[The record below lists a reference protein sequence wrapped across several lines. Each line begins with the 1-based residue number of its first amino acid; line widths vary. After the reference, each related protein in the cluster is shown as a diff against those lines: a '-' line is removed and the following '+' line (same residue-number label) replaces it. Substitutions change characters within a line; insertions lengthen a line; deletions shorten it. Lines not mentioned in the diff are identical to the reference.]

1 MFWLH
6 DPLTPGVNRSQ
17 SDRILT
23 AMRVQLLVCVGV
35 VLGSGGVAGADP
47 GADVAARLETLT
59 SKSARAKSDVPKL
72 AFTNNLTW
80 EAPASI
86 EEAVFGFPALSLVD
100 KSKTVV
106 GFADPDT
113 AFISTYIG
121 EFSQCPAAGCAKAT
135 PETWLRAT
143 AVFEKANGI
152 WQPLAWAITPPIP
165 GSDQVQA
172 MADGIVPDKITRNVA
187 GAEAAAMLF
196 ETTIG
201 DPKLFAA
208 TVSSRTETS
217 MFGSEMGERY
227 TGNQVGK
234 QIQSWNLLFKVR
246 DGVRAGVSKSGKVA
260 WVAANVD
267 AFQNKRPKAKAI
279 PYRMFVIY
287 ELVGK
292 DWKLVHLQFSTSV

>member
-1 MFWLH
+1 
-6 DPLTPGVNRSQ
+6 
-17 SDRILT
+17 
-23 AMRVQLLVCVGV
+23 MRVQLLVCVSV
-35 VLGSGGVAGADP
+35 VLGSTGVAGADP
-47 GADVAARLETLT
+47 GADVTARLETLT

-86 EEAVFGFPALSLVD
+86 EEAVFGFPALSVVD
-100 KSKTVV
+100 KGKTVV

-113 AFISTYIG
+113 AFISANVG
-121 EFSQCPAAGCAKAT
+121 EYSQCPAAGCGRQT

-143 AVFEKANGI
+143 AVFEKSNGI

-165 GSDQVQA
+165 GPDQIQA
-172 MADGIVPDKITRNVA
+172 MADGIVPDKISRNVT
-187 GAEAAAMLF
+187 GAEAAVMLF

-208 TVSSRTETS
+208 TVSSRAETA

-227 TGNQVGK
+227 TGAQVSK
-234 QIQSWNLLFKVR
+234 QIQGWNLIFKVR
-246 DGVRAGVSKSGKVA
+246 DGVRAGLSKSGKVA

-267 AFQNKRPKAKAI
+267 ALQNKRPKAKAI
-279 PYRMFVIY
+279 PYRMFLIY
-287 ELVGK
+287 ELVGTN
-292 DWKLVHLQFSTSV
+292 WKLVHLQFSTSV

>member
-1 MFWLH
+1 
-6 DPLTPGVNRSQ
+6 
-17 SDRILT
+17 
-23 AMRVQLLVCVGV
+23 MRARLVLCVGV
-35 VLGSGGVAGADP
+35 VLGSSGVARASDP
-47 GADVAARLETLT
+47 AEITTRLETLT

-72 AFTNNLTW
+72 AFTSNLTW
-80 EAPASI
+80 DPPASLD
-86 EEAVFGFPALSLVD
+86 EAVFGFPALSRVD
-100 KSKTVV
+100 RAKTVV
-106 GFADPDT
+106 GFAGDDT
-113 AFISTYIG
+113 AFISANVG
-121 EFSQCPAAGCAKAT
+121 EFSHCPSTGCAAST

-165 GSDQVQA
+165 GSDQIQA
-172 MADGIVPDKITRNVA
+172 MAEGIVPDKLTRNVA
-187 GAEAAAMLF
+187 GAEAPAMLF

-208 TVSSRTETS
+208 TVSTRAETA

-227 TGNQVGK
+227 TGGQVAR
-234 QIQSWNLLFKVR
+234 QLQSWNLIFKVR
-246 DGVRAGVSKSGKVA
+246 DGVRAGVSRSGKVA

-267 AFQNKRPKAKAI
+267 ALQNKRPKAKPI
-279 PYRMFVIY
+279 PYRMFAIY

>member
-6 DPLTPGVNRSQ
+6 DPLTPGVNRFQ

-23 AMRVQLLVCVGV
+23 GMRVQLVLCAGV
-35 VLGSGGVAGADP
+35 VLGSAGVARAGDP
-47 GADVAARLETLT
+47 AEITARLETLT
-59 SKSARAKSDVPKL
+59 SKSARAKSDVPRL
-72 AFTNNLTW
+72 AFTNNMTW
-80 EAPASI
+80 DAPASI
-86 EEAVFGFPALSLVD
+86 EEAVFGFPPLSLVD
-100 KSKTVV
+100 KGKTVV

-113 AFISTYIG
+113 AFVSANIG
-121 EFSQCPAAGCAKAT
+121 EFSQCPAKGCAGLT

-143 AVFEKANGI
+143 AVFEKTGGI

-165 GSDQVQA
+165 GSDQIQA
-172 MADGIVPDKITRNVA
+172 MADGIVPDKLTRNVA

-208 TVSSRTETS
+208 TVSSRAETALY
-217 MFGSEMGERY
+217 GSELGERF
-227 TGNQVGK
+227 TGTQVKK
-234 QIQSWNLLFKVR
+234 QIQSWNLIFKVR
-246 DGVRAGVSKSGKVA
+246 DGLRAGVSKSGKVA
-260 WVAANVD
+260 WVATNVN
-267 AFQNKRPKAKAI
+267 ALQNKRPNAKPI

-287 ELVGK
+287 ELVGS

>member
-1 MFWLH
+1 
-6 DPLTPGVNRSQ
+6 
-17 SDRILT
+17 
-23 AMRVQLLVCVGV
+23 MRVELLVCVSV
-35 VLGSGGVAGADP
+35 VLGSSGVAGADP
-47 GADVAARLETLT
+47 AADVAARLETLT

-86 EEAVFGFPALSLVD
+86 EEAVFGFPALSVVD
-100 KSKTVV
+100 RSKTVV

-113 AFISTYIG
+113 AFISANVG
-121 EFSQCPAAGCAKAT
+121 EYSQCPAAGCAKAS

-143 AVFEKANGI
+143 AVFEKVSGI

-165 GSDQVQA
+165 GSDQIQA
-172 MADGIVPDKITRNVA
+172 MADGIVPDKLTRDIT

-208 TVSSRTETS
+208 TVSSRPETVLY
-217 MFGSEMGERY
+217 GSEMGERF
-227 TGNQVGK
+227 TGAQVGK
-234 QIQSWNLLFKVR
+234 QLQGWNLIFKER
-246 DGVRAGVSKSGKVA
+246 DGVRAGLSKSGKLA

-267 AFQNKRPKAKAI
+267 ALQNKRPKAKAI
-279 PYRMFVIY
+279 PYRLFAIY

-292 DWKLVHLQFSTSV
+292 EWKLVHLQFSTSV

>member
-6 DPLTPGVNRSQ
+6 DPFTPGVKRSQ
-17 SDRILT
+17 SDRILSSML
-23 AMRVQLLVCVGV
+23 ARFVVYAGV
-35 VLGSGGVAGADP
+35 VLGSSGVAWGDA
-47 GADVAARLETLT
+47 GEISSRLEALT
-59 SKSARAKSDVPKL
+59 SRSARAKSDVPKL

-80 EAPASI
+80 DAPASL
-86 EEAVFGFPALSLVD
+86 EDAVFGFPALSYVD
-100 KSKTVV
+100 RAKTVV
-106 GFADPDT
+106 GFAGDDT
-113 AFISTYIG
+113 AFVSANIG
-121 EFSQCPAAGCAKAT
+121 EFSQCPNTGCARST
-135 PETWLRAT
+135 PESWLRAT
-143 AVFEKANGI
+143 AVFEKSNGI

-172 MADGIVPDKITRNVA
+172 MGDGIVPDKLTRNVA

-208 TVSSRTETS
+208 TVSSRADTA

-227 TGNQVGK
+227 TGGQVAR
-234 QIQSWNLLFKVR
+234 QIQSWNLIFRVR
-246 DGVRAGVSKSGKVA
+246 DGVRAGASKSGKVA

-267 AFQNKRPKAKAI
+267 ALQNKRPKAKSI
-279 PYRMFVIY
+279 PYRMFAIY
-287 ELVGK
+287 ELVGR

>member
-1 MFWLH
+1 MHARLI
-6 DPLTPGVNRSQ
+6 VY
-17 SDRILT
+17 
-23 AMRVQLLVCVGV
+23 VGV
-35 VLGSGGVAGADP
+35 VLGLPGVARAGDP
-47 GADVAARLETLT
+47 AEITARLETLT

-80 EAPASI
+80 DAPASM
-86 EEAVFGFPALSLVD
+86 EEAVFGFPAHAYVD
-100 KSKTVV
+100 RAKTVV
-106 GFADPDT
+106 GFAGEDT
-113 AFISTYIG
+113 AFISANVA
-121 EFSQCPAAGCAKAT
+121 ELSQCPNTGCARGI

-143 AVFEKANGI
+143 AVFEKVSGI

-165 GSDQVQA
+165 GSDQIQA
-172 MADGIVPDKITRNVA
+172 MGDGIVPDKLARNVA
-187 GAEAAAMLF
+187 GAEAPAMLF

-208 TVSSRTETS
+208 TVSSRAETA

-227 TGNQVGK
+227 TGRQVAR
-234 QIQSWNLLFKVR
+234 QIQSWNLIFKVR

-267 AFQNKRPKAKAI
+267 ALQNKRPNAKPI
-279 PYRMFVIY
+279 PYRLFVVY